1 MAWGFRRRIKIIP
14 GVHLNLSRSGISTSI
29 GIRGA
34 NVTLGKKGAY
44 LNTGIPGTG
53 IYHRQ
58 KLAGGKLA
66 FEKNQ
71 FIPVEHSEQFIYAEK
86 EIISA
91 DVQEITSQD
100 MQGIKDSILL
110 AHQQRIELNRDLQKV
125 KSKLTSTK
133 LKLTISYILLYGLIS
148 KGISERI
155 KADISAQKQVIT
167 ELENQI
173 KDCFVNLEIDF
184 DKEFDLKYKKLVSAF
199 KNLCNCH
206 KIWDITSASLQDT
219 VKSRSSAGTL
229 VDKKEVRFGFK
240 SIPDIKYDF
249 DAMYFK
255 NANGSDL
262 YFYPSFVVMF
272 SSKYKFAIIGFEEL
286 EFYHRSVR
294 FTETGKIP
302 KDSRVID
309 RTWAKVNK
317 NGTPDKRYKGN
328 YQIPVMKYGEIQLS
342 TNTGVNEE
350 YEFSNYEFSE
360 DFAIA
365 FKDYQNLLKA
375 SGES

>member
-1 MAWGFRRRIKIIP
+1 MAWGFKRRIRIIP
-14 GVHLNLSRSGISTSI
+14 GVHLNLSKSGISTSI

-34 NVTLGKKGAY
+34 NVTLGKTGAY

-58 KLAGGKLA
+58 KLSGDKLA
-66 FEKNQ
+66 YEKNQ
-71 FIPVEHSEQFIYAEK
+71 FVPVEHSEQHIYAEK

-125 KSKLTSTK
+125 RSKLSSTK
-133 LKLTISYILLYGLIS
+133 FKLTISYLLLYGLVINS
-148 KGISERI
+148 IPKRF
-155 KADISAQKQVIT
+155 KAYISAQKLAIS
-167 ELENQI
+167 ELEYQI
-173 KDCFVNLEIDF
+173 KNCFVDLKIDF
-184 DKEFDLKYKKLVSAF
+184 DEEFDLKYKKLVLAF
-199 KNLCNCH
+199 KNLCNSY
-206 KIWDITSASLQDT
+206 KIWDVTSASLQDT
-219 VKSRSSAGTL
+219 IKSRSSAGTL

-240 SIPDIKYDF
+240 KLPDIKYDF
-249 DAMYFK
+249 DAMFFK
-255 NANGSDL
+255 NANGADL
-262 YFYPSFVVMF
+262 YFYPNFIVMF
-272 SSKYKFAIIGFEEL
+272 SSKQKFAIVGFEEL
-286 EFYHRSVR
+286 DFYHRSVR

-309 RTWAKVNK
+309 KTWAKVNK
-317 NGTPDKRYKGN
+317 NGTPDKRFKGN
-328 YQIPVMKYGEIQLS
+328 YQIPVVKYGEIQLS
-342 TNTGVNEE
+342 TDTGVNEE

-375 SGES
+375 SVES